1 MSFRRYIARRLGFA
15 VVTLVGAIT
24 AVFILTNILP
34 GNPAEVKLGGFA
46 TPEAIAALEA
56 QMGLDK
62 PLWEQY
68 ILYFWKLLH
77 GDLGTSW
84 ISGHPVAVDLLQR
97 LPASAELALCAV
109 FLAMLVGLPLGIVA
123 ALKKDSIL
131 DQGARLIAIFGASV
145 PLFWLSLVMILIF
158 YSILDLAPPP
168 MGRISAR
175 DVAPE
180 SITGFLLIDT
190 LVQGDFDAF
199 KTVVGQLALPSIS
212 LAIIVVSSIIKISRS
227 ATLEVLRMDYV
238 QTARAIGLS
247 TREIITQDVL
257 KNAFIPIL
265 TMLGIV
271 LGYLLAGN
279 VIVERIFAWP
289 GIGSY
294 AWNAILSK
302 DLYAVQGFVLL
313 IAIIYVGINL
323 VIDILYI
330 LIDPRIRLG

>member
-1 MSFRRYIARRLGFA
+1 MSLRRYLARRLGFA

-34 GNPAEVKLGGFA
+34 GSPAEVKLGGFA
-46 TPEAIAALEA
+46 TPESIAALER

-62 PLWEQY
+62 PLWQQY
-68 ILYFWKLLH
+68 GRYFWNLLH
-77 GDLGTSW
+77 GDMGTSW
-84 ISGHPVAVDLLQR
+84 ISGHPVTDDLLRR

-109 FLAMLVGLPLGIVA
+109 FLAMLVGLPLGIMA
-123 ALKKDSIL
+123 ALKKDSMV
-131 DQGARLIAIFGASV
+131 DQAARFIAIFGASV
-145 PLFWLSLVMILIF
+145 PLFWLGLMMILIF

-168 MGRISAR
+168 MGRVGSGVIT
-175 DVAPE
+175 PE
-180 SITGFLLIDT
+180 RITGFLLIDA
-190 LVQGDFDAF
+190 LVQGNFDAF
-199 KTVVGQLALPSIS
+199 MSAVGQLALPSIS
-212 LAIIVVSSIIKISRS
+212 LAVIVVSSIIKISRS

-238 QTARAIGLS
+238 QTARSIGLS
-247 TREIITQDVL
+247 MREIVTQDVL

-313 IAIIYVGINL
+313 IAFIYVGINL

-330 LIDPRIRLG
+330 LVDPRIRLG

>member
-1 MSFRRYIARRLGFA
+1 MSLRRYLLRRLGFA
-15 VVTLVGAIT
+15 VITLIGAIT
-24 AVFILTNILP
+24 AVFILTNVLP
-34 GNPAEVKLGGFA
+34 GSPAEVKLGGFA
-46 TPEAIAALEA
+46 DPEAIAALER

-68 ILYFWKLLH
+68 LRYFWNLLH

-84 ISGHPVAVDLLQR
+84 ISGHPVAEDLMQR
-97 LPASAELALCAV
+97 LPASAELALS
-109 FLAMLVGLPLGIVA
+109 AMLLALVVGLPMGIVA
-123 ALKKDSIL
+123 ALKKDSVA
-131 DQGARLIAIFGASV
+131 DQAARFIAIFGASV
-145 PLFWLSLVMILIF
+145 PLFWLGLMMIFVF
-158 YSILDLAPPP
+158 YSLFHVAPAP
-168 MGRISAR
+168 MGRLSAG
-175 DVAPE
+175 VAAPE
-180 SITGFLLIDT
+180 RLTGFLLIDS
-190 LVQGDFDAF
+190 LARGDFAAF
-199 KTVVGQLALPSIS
+199 RAALGQLALPTLS

-227 ATLEVLRMDYV
+227 ATLEVMRMDYV
-238 QTARAIGLS
+238 QTARAIGLN
-247 TREIITQDVL
+247 TRQIISQDVL

-302 DLYAVQGFVLL
+302 DIYAVQGFVLL
-313 IAIIYVGINL
+313 IAVVYVGINL
-323 VIDILYI
+323 TIDILYI

>member
-1 MSFRRYIARRLGFA
+1 
-15 VVTLVGAIT
+15 
-24 AVFILTNILP
+24 
-34 GNPAEVKLGGFA
+34 VKLGGFA
-46 TPEAIAALEA
+46 TPEAIAALEK

-68 ILYFWKLLH
+68 ILYFWNLLH
-77 GDLGTSW
+77 GDIGTSW
-84 ISGHPVAVDLLQR
+84 ISGHPVAVDLLRR
-97 LPASAELALCAV
+97 LPASVELALCAV

-123 ALKKDSIL
+123 ALKKDSIV
-131 DQGARLIAIFGASV
+131 DQVARLIAIFGASV
-145 PLFWLSLVMILIF
+145 PLFWLGLVMIFTF
-158 YSILDLAPPP
+158 YYVLDLAPPP
-168 MGRISAR
+168 MGRMDAR
-175 DVAPE
+175 VVAPE
-180 SITGFLLIDT
+180 RITGFLLVDT

-199 KTVVGQLALPSIS
+199 RAALGQLALPSIS
-212 LAIIVVSSIIKISRS
+212 LAVIVVSSIIKISRS

-247 TREIITQDVL
+247 MREIVTQDVL

-302 DLYAVQGFVLL
+302 DLYAVQGFVLF

-330 LIDPRIRLG
+330 VVDPRIRLG